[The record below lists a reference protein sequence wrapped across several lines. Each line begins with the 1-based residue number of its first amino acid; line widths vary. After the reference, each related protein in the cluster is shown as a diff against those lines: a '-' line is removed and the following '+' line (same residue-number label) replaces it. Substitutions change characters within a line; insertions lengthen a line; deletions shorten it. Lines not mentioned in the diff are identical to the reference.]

1 MDMYPKSRIR
11 LSRQGVICC
20 GDETDVP
27 EIPDMTRV
35 QRYCLVVGMSCAETS
50 LVRKLLPRGKLI
62 IKSKPRPS
70 APPSKSLPAQIIVG
84 YIGIRLICVTPM
96 YVAVKY
102 IGTALKQPNPM
113 YLLKNKFQNTS
124 GMHLKTQSRCIKKT
138 YTSESPGNMAS
149 RCIQHK

>member
-1 MDMYPKSRIR
+1 MDKYPKSRIR

-35 QRYCLVVGMSCAETS
+35 QRYCFVVGMSCAEVFS
-50 LVRKLLPRGKLI
+50 VGKLLPRGKLI

-70 APPSKSLPAQIIVG
+70 APPSKSLPAQIIVE

-102 IGTALKQPNPM
+102 IGRGLKNLFPM
-113 YLLKNKFQNTS
+113 Y
-124 GMHLKTQSRCIKKT
+124 I
-138 YTSESPGNMAS
+138 
-149 RCIQHK
+149 

>member
-1 MDMYPKSRIR
+1 MDMYLKFRIR

-62 IKSKPRPS
+62 INSKPRPS

-102 IGTALKQPNPM
+102 IGRGLENWIPM
-113 YLLKNKFQNTS
+113 Y
-124 GMHLKTQSRCIKKT
+124 I
-138 YTSESPGNMAS
+138 
-149 RCIQHK
+149 

>member
-1 MDMYPKSRIR
+1 MDMYPKFRIR
-11 LSRQGVICC
+11 LSHQGVICC
-20 GDETDVP
+20 GDENDVP

-62 IKSKPRPS
+62 INSKPRPS
-70 APPSKSLPAQIIVG
+70 APPSKSLPARVIVG

-96 YVAVKY
+96 YVAIKY

-113 YLLKNKFQNTS
+113 YLLKNKGQV
-124 GMHLKTQSRCIKKT
+124 L
-138 YTSESPGNMAS
+138 YVV
-149 RCIQHK
+149 

>member
-1 MDMYPKSRIR
+1 MNKYPFFRIR

-35 QRYCLVVGMSCAETS
+35 QRYFGVVGMSCAETS

-70 APPSKSLPAQIIVG
+70 APSSKSLPAQIMVG
-84 YIGIRLICVTPM
+84 YIGIRIICVTPM

-102 IGTALKQPNPM
+102 IGRGLENWIPM
-113 YLLKNKFQNTS
+113 
-124 GMHLKTQSRCIKKT
+124 
-138 YTSESPGNMAS
+138 
-149 RCIQHK
+149 

>member
-1 MDMYPKSRIR
+1 MDMYPKFRIL
-11 LSRQGVICC
+11 LSCQGVICC

-35 QRYCLVVGMSCAETS
+35 QRYCLVVEMSCAEVFS
-50 LVRKLLPRGKLI
+50 VGKLLPRGKLI

-70 APPSKSLPAQIIVG
+70 APPSKSLPARVIVG

-102 IGTALKQPNPM
+102 IGRGLENWIPM
-113 YLLKNKFQNTS
+113 Y
-124 GMHLKTQSRCIKKT
+124 I
-138 YTSESPGNMAS
+138 
-149 RCIQHK
+149 

>member
-1 MDMYPKSRIR
+1 MDKYPKSRIR

-27 EIPDMTRV
+27 VIPDMTRV

-62 IKSKPRPS
+62 INSKPRPS
-70 APPSKSLPAQIIVG
+70 APPSKSLPAQIIVE

-102 IGTALKQPNPM
+102 IGRGILKLNPDVSRKHIHRNSRERWHPDVSSTN
-113 YLLKNKFQNTS
+113 KNMIVLCIYKNFEIEDR
-124 GMHLKTQSRCIKKT
+124 KT
-138 YTSESPGNMAS
+138 
-149 RCIQHK
+149 

>member
-1 MDMYPKSRIR
+1 MDMYPKFRIL
-11 LSRQGVICC
+11 LSCQGIICC

-27 EIPDMTRV
+27 VIPDMTRV

-62 IKSKPRPS
+62 INSKTRPS
-70 APPSKSLPAQIIVG
+70 APPSKSLPAQIIVE

-102 IGTALKQPNPM
+102 IGRGLENWIPM
-113 YLLKNKFQNTS
+113 Y
-124 GMHLKTQSRCIKKT
+124 I
-138 YTSESPGNMAS
+138 
-149 RCIQHK
+149 